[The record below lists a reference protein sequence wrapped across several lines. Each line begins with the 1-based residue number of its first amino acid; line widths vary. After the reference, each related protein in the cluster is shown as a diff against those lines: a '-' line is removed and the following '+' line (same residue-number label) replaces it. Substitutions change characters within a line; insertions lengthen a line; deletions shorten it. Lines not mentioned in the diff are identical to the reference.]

1 MTTEP
6 TIHTPLG
13 MGSLRL
19 KNRLVALPVF
29 TGYAFP
35 DGSVSPLLRSHYAML
50 AATGVAMVVVANVA
64 VAPDGVTSR
73 HNLRIDA
80 DRYIPGLAALA
91 RDIRRQGALACIQL
105 NHAGRF
111 AKAPQPLLV
120 SPADASNL
128 TYNLSALKDFIN
140 SFPFE
145 RRFRLTGFFLK
156 QFAAWH
162 RAMTGGEMD
171 TQIIRFREAAVR
183 ANKAGFDM
191 IELHGANG
199 YLLCEFLSPA
209 TNKLKA
215 GFGGSLEN
223 RMAFPLTVVR
233 EIRQAL
239 PATVPLGFRLLLN
252 EWVPGGIEPQA
263 SLALARRLEAAGIAY
278 LSAAAGTFNSIFRPS
293 VARTMA
299 RSAYLRHEMTELTRT
314 VGIPTIISGRVITP
328 ALANALLSRRTS
340 DLIGLGRPLR
350 VDPHWVAKSHS
361 PAGKIRICTNCNTCL
376 KRVILEKGFCC
387 PRWPVTAQLRT
398 DLDHMLLSRNFNALW
413 VICDHG
419 DLEAFK
425 AGLPEI
431 LPLNLWMPPR
441 PAPAVLFMST
451 RTDRAMGAAEQTA
464 FTDWFLQLGRTSGL
478 TDAPLTILSP
488 TQTGGWSQS
497 VCAEAENGD
506 FGMLVIG
513 RNPREPWR
521 ERLLYALRHRFV
533 GLLCPNDRMRDVAV
547 LLDFSATSLLIL
559 AFLQRT
565 YGERP
570 EYRLHF
576 IHACGQDVNPARRRW
591 TELKHVANLPAD
603 TPLKLI
609 PSRGHVAAA
618 IADEVTTHAY
628 GTIVMGKRG
637 LSGIKRLLLGSV
649 SRAVLH
655 RIDQQSLF
663 LVD

>member
-1 MTTEP
+1 MTAAP
-6 TIHTPLG
+6 TIHTPMTLG
-13 MGSLRL
+13 GHRLR
-19 KNRLVALPVF
+19 NRLVALPVF

-35 DGSVSPLLRSHYAML
+35 DGGVSPMLRSHYTML

-80 DRYIPGLAALA
+80 DRYVPGLAALA

-145 RRFRLTGFFLK
+145 RRFHLTGFFLK

-162 RAMTGGEMD
+162 RAMTGGEID
-171 TQIIRFREAAVR
+171 ALIGRFREAAVR
-183 ANKAGFDM
+183 AHKAGFDM

-223 RMAFPLTVVR
+223 RMAFPLMVVQA
-233 EIRQAL
+233 IKQAL

-252 EWVPGGIEPQA
+252 EWVPGGIDSQA
-263 SLALARRLEAAGIAY
+263 SLALARRLETAGIAY

-299 RSAYLRHEMTELTRT
+299 RSAYLRHEMKALTRA
-314 VGIPTIISGRVITP
+314 VSIPTIISGRVITP

-350 VDPHWVAKSHS
+350 ADPRWIAKSYS
-361 PAGKIRICTNCNTCL
+361 AGGKIRICINCNTCL

-387 PRWPVTAQLRT
+387 PRWSKTVQLRT
-398 DLDHMLLSRNFNALW
+398 DLDLMLLTRNFNALW
-413 VICDHG
+413 VICG
-419 DLEAFK
+419 RSELAAFRD
-425 AGLPEI
+425 GLPGI
-431 LPLNLWMPPR
+431 LPPDLWMPPHQ
-441 PAPAVLFMST
+441 APAVLFMNTNAGESV
-451 RTDRAMGAAEQTA
+451 GAEEKAA
-464 FTDWFLQLGRTSGL
+464 FADWFLQLGRTSGYPA
-478 TDAPLTILSP
+478 APLTILSP
-488 TQTGGWSQS
+488 THTGGWSRAI
-497 VCAEAENGD
+497 CAEAENGN
-506 FGMLVIG
+506 FGMLLIG
-513 RNPREPWR
+513 RHPRQPKW
-521 ERLLYALRHRFV
+521 ERLLYKLRHKVV
-533 GLLCPNDRMRDVAV
+533 GLVSPNEHLRDVAV
-547 LLDFSATSLLIL
+547 LLDFSASSLLIL
-559 AFLQRT
+559 AFLQQAFGGVRHF
-565 YGERP
+565 
-570 EYRLHF
+570 RLHF
-576 IHACGQDVNPARRRW
+576 IHACNDDDHRARRRW
-591 TELKHVANLPAD
+591 KKMKHVVNLPND

-609 PSRGHVAAA
+609 HTRGYVTDAIVEEVA
-618 IADEVTTHAY
+618 THPY

-655 RIDQQSLF
+655 RIDDRSLF